1 VDFFNRPLKDPK
13 LFPPRRGPWDSRRGE
28 PESFDGH
35 QDRSGGCATRGAG
48 PEPCRRT
55 QTVLAVSPDSGP
67 RRKAPG
73 EGVIVAG
80 HFAKPSTKDL
90 TACRHRR
97 CVSRVKV
104 PRKELFVHLSRT
116 GKQRLNHQGLKFPMG
131 KAAGRCAS
139 EPRRSLVT
147 ELEMPTLWS
156 EGEGRCLREQ
166 HEHPPS
172 GSSGVAGAAC
182 GGRDTVQDGRS
193 TAVRA

>member
-1 VDFFNRPLKDPK
+1 MAL
-13 LFPPRRGPWDSRRGE
+13 
-28 PESFDGH
+28 
-35 QDRSGGCATRGAG
+35 Q
-48 PEPCRRT
+48 
-55 QTVLAVSPDSGP
+55 
-67 RRKAPG
+67 
-73 EGVIVAG
+73 
-80 HFAKPSTKDL
+80 DL

-104 PRKELFVHLSRT
+104 PRKELFVHLSST

-131 KAAGRCAS
+131 KAAGRSAS

-147 ELEMPTLWS
+147 YLEMPTLWS

-166 HEHPPS
+166 NEHPPL

-193 TAVRA
+193 TAVRAQNQQPRRIRDTEIAEGRRGSRRGS